1 MTAPARITQ
10 ADIDRATKAVKTAG
24 FERARIVMDLAKA
37 KIEIII
43 GEAANESPPPA
54 EWSDDDLSPDDY
66 TVECPRCLG
75 DGCVAHDLN
84 EDCDD
89 DD

>member
-10 ADIDRATKAVKTAG
+10 SDMERAAKAVKTAG

-43 GEAANESPPPA
+43 GEAGSDSPTSNPWD
-54 EWSDDDLSPDDY
+54 E
-66 TVECPRCLG
+66 E
-75 DGCVAHDLN
+75 
-84 EDCDD
+84 
-89 DD
+89 